1 MCEVKIVLKGVEDV
15 RNFVKEVILLDY
27 EVDLV
32 QGRYVVDA
40 KSVMGIFS
48 LDLLSPITLQAHS
61 EKCDAFFTKIK
72 AFIVA

>member
-1 MCEVKIVLKGVEDV
+1 MREVHIVLRGIEDV
-15 RNFVKEVILLDY
+15 RNFVKEVILVDF

-48 LDLLSPITLQAHS
+48 LDLLSPIAVQAHT
-61 EKCDAFFTKIK
+61 EKADAFFAKIK
-72 AFIVA
+72 NFIVD

>member
-1 MCEVKIVLKGVEDV
+1 MREVHIVLKGIEDV

-27 EVDLV
+27 DVDLV

-48 LDLLSPITLQAHS
+48 LDLLSPIAVQMHG
-61 EKCDAFFTKIK
+61 ENIEAFLAKI
-72 AFIVA
+72 ARFIVD

>member
-1 MCEVKIVLKGVEDV
+1 MCEVHIVLKGIEDV
-15 RNFVKEVILLDY
+15 RSFVKEVILMDH

-48 LDLLSPITLQAHS
+48 LDLLSPIAVQVHADNA
-61 EKCDAFFTKIK
+61 DAFFAKIK
-72 AFIVA
+72 KYIVD

>member
-1 MCEVKIVLKGVEDV
+1 MREVHIVLKGIEDV
-15 RNFVKEVILLDY
+15 RNFVKEVIMLDY

-48 LDLLSPITLQAHS
+48 LDLLSPIIVQAHS
-61 EKCDAFFTKIK
+61 EKCEAFFAKIK
-72 AFIVA
+72 SFIVD

>member
-1 MCEVKIVLKGVEDV
+1 MQEMQIKLFTIQEVRE
-15 RNFVKEVILLDY
+15 FVNLVILVDF

-48 LDLLSPITLQAHS
+48 LDLLSPIAVQVHS
-61 EKCDAFFTKIK
+61 EKADAFFAKIK
-72 AFIVA
+72 NFIVD

>member
-1 MCEVKIVLKGVEDV
+1 MREVQIVLKGIIDV
-15 RNFVKEVILLDY
+15 RNFVKEVILVDY

-48 LDLLSPITLQAHS
+48 LDLLSPINVQVHADQ
-61 EKCDAFFTKIK
+61 CDAFLEKIK
-72 AFIVA
+72 DFIVG

>member
-1 MCEVKIVLKGVEDV
+1 MREVHIVLKGIEDV
-15 RNFVKEVILLDY
+15 RNFVKEVIMLDY

-48 LDLLSPITLQAHS
+48 LDLLSPIAVQVHADNA
-61 EKCDAFFTKIK
+61 DAFFAKIK
-72 AFIVA
+72 KYIVD

>member
-1 MCEVKIVLKGVEDV
+1 MREVQITLKGIEDV

-48 LDLLSPITLQAHS
+48 LDLLSPITVQVHS
-61 EKCDAFFTKIK
+61 DACEAFLAKIEK
-72 AFIVA
+72 FIVA

>member
-1 MCEVKIVLKGVEDV
+1 MREVHIVLKGIEDV
-15 RNFVKEVILLDY
+15 RNFVKEVILVDF

-48 LDLLSPITLQAHS
+48 LDLLSPIAVQVHS
-61 EKCDAFFTKIK
+61 ENADAFLAKIK
-72 AFIVA
+72 SFIVD

>member
-1 MCEVKIVLKGVEDV
+1 MREVQITLKGIEDV
-15 RNFVKEVILLDY
+15 RNFVKEVILLNY

-48 LDLLSPITLQAHS
+48 LDLLSPITVQVHS
-61 EKCDAFFTKIK
+61 DDCDAFLAKIAK
-72 AFIVA
+72 FVVA

>member
-1 MCEVKIVLKGVEDV
+1 MREVHIVLKGIEDV

-48 LDLLSPITLQAHS
+48 LDLLSPIAVQVHGEDA
-61 EKCDAFFTKIK
+61 DAFLAKIEK
-72 AFIVA
+72 FIVK

>member
-1 MCEVKIVLKGVEDV
+1 MREVKVVLKGIEDV

-48 LDLLSPITLQAHS
+48 LDLLSPITVQMHS
-61 EKCDAFFTKIK
+61 DACDAFLAKIEK
-72 AFIVA
+72 FIVA

>member
-1 MCEVKIVLKGVEDV
+1 MREVHITLKGIEDV

-48 LDLLSPITLQAHS
+48 LDLLSPIAVQLHTENA
-61 EKCDAFFTKIK
+61 DAFLTKIK
-72 AFIVA
+72 SFIVD

>member
-1 MCEVKIVLKGVEDV
+1 MCEVKIVLKGIEDV
-15 RNFVKEVILLDY
+15 RSFVKEVILMDH

-48 LDLLSPITLQAHS
+48 LDLLSPIAVQVHADNA
-61 EKCDAFFTKIK
+61 DAFFAKIK
-72 AFIVA
+72 KYIVD

>member
-1 MCEVKIVLKGVEDV
+1 MREVKITLKGIEDV
-15 RNFVKEVILLDY
+15 RNFVKEVILLNY

-48 LDLLSPITLQAHS
+48 LDLLSPISVQAHS
-61 EKCDAFFTKIK
+61 ENCDEFFAKIER
-72 AFIVA
+72 FIVA

>member
-1 MCEVKIVLKGVEDV
+1 MREVHIVLKGIEDV
-15 RNFVKEVILLDY
+15 RNFVKEVILVDF

-48 LDLLSPITLQAHS
+48 LDLLSPIAVQAHT
-61 EKCDAFFTKIK
+61 EKADAFFAKIK
-72 AFIVA
+72 NFIVD

>member
-1 MCEVKIVLKGVEDV
+1 MREVHIVLKGIEDV
-15 RNFVKEVILLDY
+15 RNFVKEVILVDF

-48 LDLLSPITLQAHS
+48 LDLLSPIAVQVHS
-61 EKCDAFFTKIK
+61 ENSDAFLAKIK
-72 AFIVA
+72 SFIVD

>member
-1 MCEVKIVLKGVEDV
+1 MCEVHIVLKGIEDV
-15 RNFVKEVILLDY
+15 RSFVKEVILLDY

-48 LDLLSPITLQAHS
+48 LDLLSPIAVQAHS
-61 EKCDAFFTKIK
+61 ENCDAFFAKIK

>member
-1 MCEVKIVLKGVEDV
+1 MREVHIVLKGIEDV

-48 LDLLSPITLQAHS
+48 LDLLSPITVQAHT
-61 EKCDAFFTKIK
+61 ENADPFFAKIK
-72 AFIVA
+72 SFIVG

>member
-1 MCEVKIVLKGVEDV
+1 MREVHIVLKGIEDV
-15 RNFVKEVILLDY
+15 RNFVKEVIMLDY

-48 LDLLSPITLQAHS
+48 LDLLSPITVQAHT
-61 EKCDAFFTKIK
+61 ENADAFLAKIK
-72 AFIVA
+72 GFIVE